1 VSDLD
6 PLGGLAHEAD
16 SAPAEKRS
24 AQVRAAE
31 ERHRP
36 PAPTTVALLVIM
48 GILFLA
54 EVWLGRGLDP
64 DPVALFRLGSLSA
77 DAVRDGDWWRLGSYA
92 FLHAGPLHLLFNA
105 YALWILMRPIEGLF
119 GPAVALGLFAATAVA
134 GGEASIVA
142 STLRGVPWRQA
153 VGASG
158 GIFGL
163 FGAHVALYWRLR
175 HRIAPEARRA
185 AARTLLFN
193 LLINLAL
200 AIGAQAA
207 NFPLDNPAHAG
218 GFLSGIV
225 LGLLAPSPVLPE
237 RPWGRFL
244 LYLLVGASFALAG
257 MEGAAIA
264 RAVNPHP
271 RTLRADRVEASVPW
285 DMVPGRDGHARSPGG
300 VDLALRRVEGPIKVE
315 HGHEIALGGRSWSK
329 IVTIDP
335 GGTPTVVLTAPDG
348 PARLFVQAWC
358 YDPDCTDAKRDEVAE
373 LVASQVRPAR

>member
-1 VSDLD
+1 VSDVD
-6 PLGGLAHEAD
+6 PLGGLPQAEQ
-16 SAPAEKRS
+16 SAPEDARS

-31 ERHRP
+31 ARRGP
-36 PAPTTVALLVIM
+36 PAPTTVALLALL

-54 EVWLGRGLDP
+54 EVWLGGGLDP

-77 DAVRDGDWWRLGSYA
+77 AAVRDGDWWRLGSYA

-119 GPAVALGLFAATAVA
+119 GPVVALGLFAATAVA
-134 GGEASIVA
+134 GGAASIAA
-142 STLRGVPWRQA
+142 STLRDSPWQQA

-175 HRIAPEARRA
+175 HRLAPDARRA

-200 AIGAQAA
+200 AVGAQAA
-207 NFPLDNPAHAG
+207 NFPLDNAAHAG
-218 GFLSGIV
+218 GFLSGIL
-225 LGLLAPSPVLPE
+225 LGLLAPSAALPP
-237 RPWGRFL
+237 RPWGRFA
-244 LYLLVGASFALAG
+244 LYFLIGASFALAG

-271 RTLRADRVEASVPW
+271 RTLRAEGVEARVPW
-285 DMVPGRDGHARSPGG
+285 DLVPGPDGHALSADGVHVVLLRSTGG
-300 VDLALRRVEGPIKVE
+300 VER
-315 HGHEIALGGRSWSK
+315 GHQVALGGRTWSK
-329 IVTIDP
+329 VVTTNP
-335 GGTPTVVLTAPDG
+335 AENPTVVLTTSDG
-348 PARLFVQAWC
+348 SAHLAVEAWC
-358 YDPDCTDAKRDEVAE
+358 YDQRCTDAKRDDLAEQVA
-373 LVASQVRPAR
+373 AQAHAAR

>member
-6 PLGGLAHEAD
+6 PLGGLPHA
-16 SAPAEKRS
+16 AESTPEDARS

-31 ERHRP
+31 ARHRP
-36 PAPTTVALLVIM
+36 PAPTTVALLALL

-54 EVWLGRGLDP
+54 ETWLGRGLDP

-77 DAVRDGDWWRLGSYA
+77 AAVQDGDWWRLGSYA

-119 GPAVALGLFAATAVA
+119 GPVVALGLFAATAIA
-134 GGEASIVA
+134 GGGASIVA
-142 STLRGVPWRQA
+142 STLRHAPWQQA

-175 HRIAPEARRA
+175 HRLAPDARKA
-185 AARTLLFN
+185 AGRTLLFN

-207 NFPLDNPAHAG
+207 NFPLDNAAHAG
-218 GFLSGIV
+218 GFLSGIL
-225 LGLLAPSPVLPE
+225 LGLLAPSQVLPP
-237 RPWGRFL
+237 RPWGRFAL
-244 LYLLVGASFALAG
+244 VVLVGASFALAG

-264 RAVNPHP
+264 RAVNPHS
-271 RTLRADRVEASVPW
+271 RTLRAEGVEALVPW
-285 DMVPGRDGHARSPGG
+285 DLVPGLNGQARAPEG
-300 VDLALRRVEGPIKVE
+300 VDVALRRLEGKLGG
-315 HGHEIALGGRSWSK
+315 GHEVALGGRTWSK
-329 IVTIDP
+329 LTTTDP
-335 GGTPTVVLTAPDG
+335 AGNPTVVLTAPDG
-348 PARLFVQAWC
+348 DARLYVQAWC
-358 YDPDCTDAKRDEVAE
+358 YDEDCNDAKRDALAEQVA
-373 LVASQVRPAR
+373 AQAHPVR

>member
-6 PLGGLAHEAD
+6 PLGGLPQAAEPP
-16 SAPAEKRS
+16 SAERQSAQLRS
-24 AQVRAAE
+24 AEAR
-31 ERHRP
+31 RGP
-36 PAPTTVALLVIM
+36 PAPTTVALLALL

-54 EVWLGRGLDP
+54 EIWLGSGLDP

-77 DAVRDGDWWRLGSYA
+77 AAVRDGDWWRLGSYA

-119 GPAVALGLFAATAVA
+119 GPVVALGLFAATAIA
-134 GGEASIVA
+134 GGAASIA
-142 STLRGVPWRQA
+142 AATLRQAPWQQA

-175 HRIAPEARRA
+175 HRLAPEARRA

-200 AIGAQAA
+200 AVGAQAA
-207 NFPLDNPAHAG
+207 NFPLDNAAHAG
-218 GFLSGIV
+218 GFLSGIL
-225 LGLLAPSPVLPE
+225 LGLLAPSHVLPP
-237 RPWGRFL
+237 RPWSRPA
-244 LYLLVGASFALAG
+244 LVVLIGASFALAG

-271 RTLRADRVEASVPW
+271 RTLRAEGVQARVPW
-285 DMVPGRDGHARSPGG
+285 DLVPGPDGHAQSADGVHVVLLHLAGG
-300 VDLALRRVEGPIKVE
+300 IQQ
-315 HGHEIALGGRSWSK
+315 GHEVALGGRTWSK
-329 IVTIDP
+329 IVTTNP
-335 GGTPTVVLTAPDG
+335 AENPTVVLTAPDG
-348 PARLFVQAWC
+348 SEHLQVEAWC
-358 YDPDCTDAKRDEVAE
+358 YDPDCTDAKRDQVAE
-373 LVASQVRPAR
+373 QVAAGVRPAR

>member
-6 PLGGLAHEAD
+6 PLGGLPQQAG
-16 SAPAEKRS
+16 SAPEDARS
-24 AQVRAAE
+24 ARVRAAE
-31 ERHRP
+31 ERQRP
-36 PAPTTVALLVIM
+36 PAPTTIALLVLL

-54 EVWLGRGLDP
+54 EVWLSRGLDP
-64 DPVALFRLGSLSA
+64 DPVILFRLGSLSA

-92 FLHAGPLHLLFNA
+92 FLHGGPLHLLFNA

-134 GGEASIVA
+134 GGEASIAA
-142 STLRGVPWRQA
+142 STLRHSPWQQA

-163 FGAHVALYWRLR
+163 FGAHIALYWRLR

-185 AARTLLFN
+185 ASRTLLFN

-207 NFPLDNPAHAG
+207 NVHLDNAAHAG
-218 GFLSGIV
+218 GFFSGIV
-225 LGLLAPSPVLPE
+225 LGLLAPSPVLQE
-237 RPWGRFL
+237 RPWDRFV
-244 LYLLVGASFALAG
+244 LYLLVGASFALAA

-271 RTLRADRVEASVPW
+271 RTLRADRVEATVPFHL
-285 DMVPGRDGHARSPGG
+285 VPGTAGHALSAGG
-300 VDLALRRVEGPIKVE
+300 VDLVLRRVEGTIDIE
-315 HGHEIALGGRSWSK
+315 RGHEVSLGGRSWSK
-329 IVTIDP
+329 TVTTDP
-335 GGTPTVVLTAPDG
+335 GGTPTVVLTAQDG
-348 PARLFVQAWC
+348 PARLIVQAWC
-358 YDPDCTDAKRDEVAE
+358 YDDDCTDAKRDAVAEEVA
-373 LVASQVRPAR
+373 AKVRPAP

>member
-1 VSDLD
+1 MSDLD
-6 PLGGLAHEAD
+6 PLGGLPQDAD
-16 SAPAEKRS
+16 GAPADRRS
-24 AQVRAAE
+24 AEVRAAE

-36 PAPTTVALLVIM
+36 PAPTTVALLAVI

-54 EVWLGRGLDP
+54 EIWLGRGLDP

-77 DAVRDGDWWRLGSYA
+77 AAVRDGDWWRLGSYA

-119 GPAVALGLFAATAVA
+119 GPAVALGLFAATAIA
-134 GGEASIVA
+134 GGEASIFA
-142 STLRGVPWRQA
+142 STLRHSPWQQA

-175 HRIAPEARRA
+175 HRLAPEARRA

-200 AIGAQAA
+200 AVGAQAA
-207 NFPLDNPAHAG
+207 NFPLDNAAHAG
-218 GFLSGIV
+218 GFFSGIV
-225 LGLLAPSPVLPE
+225 LGLLAPSSVLPE
-237 RPWGRFL
+237 RPWGRFVL
-244 LYLLVGASFALAG
+244 VLLVGASFALAG

-271 RTLRADRVEASVPW
+271 RTLHAERVEASVPW
-285 DMVPGRDGHARSPGG
+285 DVVPGPDGHAESADRIHLVLLREARG
-300 VDLALRRVEGPIKVE
+300 VER
-315 HGHEIALGGRSWSK
+315 GHELSLGGRTWSK
-329 IVTIDP
+329 VVADNAAGNP
-335 GGTPTVVLTAPDG
+335 AAVLTAADG
-348 PARLFVQAWC
+348 PGRLTIAAWC
-358 YDPDCTDAKRDEVAE
+358 LDDECTDAKRDALAESVA
-373 LVASQVRPAR
+373 AQVRPAR

>member
-1 VSDLD
+1 MSDVD
-6 PLGGLAHEAD
+6 PLGGLPHEAD
-16 SAPAEKRS
+16 TAPRDRRS
-24 AQVRAAE
+24 AEVRAAE

-36 PAPTTVALLVIM
+36 PAPTTVALLAVI
-48 GILFLA
+48 GVLFLA

-77 DAVRDGDWWRLGSYA
+77 AAVRDGDWWRLGSYA
-92 FLHAGPLHLLFNA
+92 FLHAGPVHLLFNA

-119 GPAVALGLFAATAVA
+119 GPVVALGLFAATAIA

-142 STLRGVPWRQA
+142 STLRGYPWQQA

-175 HRIAPEARRA
+175 HRLAPDARRA

-207 NFPLDNPAHAG
+207 NFPLDNAAHAG
-218 GFLSGIV
+218 GFFSGIL

-237 RPWGRFL
+237 RPWGRFA

-271 RTLRADRVEASVPW
+271 RALRAPGVEASVPW
-285 DMVPGRDGHARSPGG
+285 DLVPGPDGHAQSADGIHVLLG
-300 VDLALRRVEGPIKVE
+300 HSEAILE
-315 HGHEIALGGRSWSK
+315 HGHELDLGGRTWSK
-329 IVTIDP
+329 VVAENP
-335 GGTPTVVLTAPDG
+335 ARNPTVVLRAVGG
-348 PARLFVQAWC
+348 PEQLTVEAWC
-358 YDPDCTDAKRDEVAE
+358 LDDDCTDARRDGLAE
-373 LVASQVRPAR
+373 LVAAKVRPAP